1 MFNYLKLDFTG
12 TFKKPKL
19 FPTFLGAAYPGRY
32 RGSSLLLL
40 LLLLLL
46 ADTKG
51 SMTYDPIKRA
61 SECLRR

>member
-19 FPTFLGAAYPGRY
+19 FSTFLGAAYPGRY

-40 LLLLLL
+40 LLL

-51 SMTYDPIKRA
+51 FMTYDPIKRA
-61 SECLRR
+61 SECLGR